1 MIDFQVTK
9 MYLNIVHSV
18 YWAKLLLSIDLAL
31 FIVTF
36 FLAVCVCVC
45 VCATAFFVEC
55 VCSEAVLFWNRIT
68 QSAANQFELN
78 REQTE

>member
-45 VCATAFFVEC
+45 VCYR
-55 VCSEAVLFWNRIT
+55 LFCRMR
-68 QSAANQFELN
+68 ELGSSSLL
-78 REQTE
+78 E

>member
-45 VCATAFFVEC
+45 VC
-55 VCSEAVLFWNRIT
+55 VCYRLFCRMRVLG
-68 QSAANQFELN
+68 SSSLLE
-78 REQTE
+78 

>member
-45 VCATAFFVEC
+45 VLPPFLSNACARKQFSFGIE
-55 VCSEAVLFWNRIT
+55 SHSQLRI
-68 QSAANQFELN
+68 SSN
-78 REQTE
+78 